1 MKTLS
6 RRSGFSLVELLTVI
20 AIIAILAAI
29 IFPVMS
35 LVKDRARQNQCMTN
49 IKQIGMALNLFKTDN
64 RCYPA
69 ALVPA
74 VQDPDAAPGTYL
86 PFDRAK
92 SAAGLYPEYLK
103 GGFTIFHC
111 PTSKDTDKTV
121 VIPTIVGHPGHVY
134 QYNSYEGIVFKGV
147 FEQHYTLE
155 WAAKVSDVASITAD
169 PADGK
174 PNPDAVDYERQLKF
188 RNPPEDTVVT
198 WCSWHEVRDATP
210 GAPPR
215 GKAIVLFLGGEAA
228 TIDAAKIEKSL
239 WRVKQQ

>member
-35 LVKDRARQNQCMTN
+35 IVKDRARQNQCMSN
-49 IKQIGMALNLFKTDN
+49 IKQIGMAMGLFKTDN

-69 ALVPA
+69 SLVPA
-74 VQDPDAAPGTYL
+74 VQDPNAAPGTYL

-92 SAAGLYPEYLK
+92 SSAGLYPEYLK

-121 VIPTIVGHPGHVY
+121 VIPTTVGRPGHVY
-134 QYNSYEGIVFKGV
+134 QYNSYEGIVFMGN

-155 WAAKVSDVASITAD
+155 WAATPGDVASV
-169 PADGK
+169 PADGS
-174 PNPDAVDYERQLKF
+174 PDDVDYERQLKF

-198 WCSWHEVRDATP
+198 WCSWHEVRDADP
-210 GAPPR
+210 NNPPR
-215 GKAIVLFLGGEAA
+215 GKSIVLFLGGEVAMV
-228 TIDAAKIEKSL
+228 DAAKMKTSK